1 MSNSNMPNPN
11 TSSPAVPPSK
21 PDPKHRSRDVTD
33 GYERAPA
40 RAMLRAIGMTENDW
54 DKPQVGIASSWNE
67 VTPCNMPLDRLAK
80 QAKLG
85 VREAGGFPI
94 EFNTIAVS
102 DGIAMGHEGMRASL
116 VSREVIADSVETVM
130 HAERLDGMVT
140 FAGCDKSLPGMIMAA
155 VRLDVPS
162 VFLYGGSILPGRHAG
177 RDITIQDVFEAVGAR
192 GRGTIDDDELL
203 AIESAACPT
212 EGSCGGMFTANTMA
226 SAIEALG
233 MALPGSSSPSAPD
246 PRRDEFATRSG
257 EAVVKLLDLGLSARK
272 IVTRQALE
280 NAIAVVMAVGGSTN
294 AVLHLLAIAREAEVE
309 LTIDD
314 FDTIGRRVPH
324 IADTKP
330 GGRYVMN
337 DLDRIGGV
345 PVVMK
350 ELLDAGLLHGDA
362 MTVTGRSIGEELE
375 SMDVPAPDGEVVHP
389 LSAPIHVAGGLAI
402 LRGSLAPE
410 GAVLKIA
417 GIPAELH
424 EFEGPARV
432 FDGETGAMEAVL
444 TGGIVD
450 GDVIVIRYEGP
461 KGGPGM
467 REMLAVTSAVKG
479 AGLGSTVALLT
490 DGRFSGATHGFSIG
504 HVAPEATDGGP
515 IAFVRDGDRI
525 RIDIDNRTMDLL
537 VDADELDTRRVGW
550 EPLPPRYTR
559 GVLAKY
565 AKTVSSASLGATT
578 SVWPE
583 A

>member
-1 MSNSNMPNPN
+1 MAERPDI
-11 TSSPAVPPSK
+11 K
-21 PDPKHRSRDVTD
+21 PKSRDVTD

-40 RAMLRAIGMTENDW
+40 RAMLRAIGMGDEDW
-54 DKPQVGIASSWNE
+54 AKPQVGIASSWNE
-67 VTPCNMPLDRLAK
+67 VTPCNLPLDRLAK
-80 QAKLG
+80 QAKEG

-140 FAGCDKSLPGMIMAA
+140 FAGCDKSLPGMVMAA
-155 VRLDVPS
+155 VRLDVAS
-162 VFLYGGSILPGRHAG
+162 TFLYGGSILPGHHDG

-192 GRGTIDDDELL
+192 GRGAMDDEELS
-203 AIESAACPT
+203 AIERAACPT

-226 SAIEALG
+226 SAIEAMGL
-233 MALPGSSSPSAPD
+233 ALPGSSSAPATD
-246 PRRDEFATRSG
+246 ARRDEYARRSG
-257 EAVVKLLDLGLSARK
+257 AAVVHLLEQGLTARD
-272 IVTRQALE
+272 IITRAALE

-294 AVLHLLAIAREAEVE
+294 AVLHLMAIAREAEVE
-309 LTIDD
+309 LHLED
-314 FDTIGRRVPH
+314 FDRIGRRVPH

-330 GGRYVMN
+330 GGRYVMT

-345 PVVMK
+345 PVVLR
-350 ELLDAGLLHGDA
+350 ELLEAGHLHGDA
-362 MTVTGRSIGEELE
+362 LTVTGRTMAEELTTLE
-375 SMDVPAPDGEVVHP
+375 IPAPDGDVVHP
-389 LSAPIHVAGGLAI
+389 LSDPIHDAGGLAI

-410 GAVLKIA
+410 GAVVKIA
-417 GIPAELH
+417 GLTADQMT
-424 EFEGPARV
+424 FEGPARV
-432 FDGETGAMEAVL
+432 FDGEQGAMEAVL
-444 TGGIVD
+444 TGQIVD

-479 AGLGSTVALLT
+479 AGLGGSVALLT

-515 IAFVRDGDRI
+515 IALVRDGDPI
-525 RIDIDNRTMDLL
+525 RIDVHARTMDLL
-537 VDADELDTRRVGW
+537 VDDTELASRRAGW
-550 EPLPPRYTR
+550 APLPPRYTR

-565 AKTVSSASLGATT
+565 ARTVSSAAVGATT
-578 SVWPE
+578 AV
-583 A
+583 

>member
-1 MSNSNMPNPN
+1 M
-11 TSSPAVPPSK
+11 A
-21 PDPKHRSRDVTD
+21 DPKHISRDVTD

-40 RAMLRAIGMTENDW
+40 RAMLRAIGMGDDDW
-54 DKPQVGIASSWNE
+54 GKPQVGVASSWNE
-67 VTPCNMPLDRLAK
+67 VTPCNLPLDRLAK
-80 QAKLG
+80 QAKQG
-85 VREAGGFPI
+85 VRDAGGFPI
-94 EFNTIAVS
+94 EFVTIAVS

-140 FAGCDKSLPGMIMAA
+140 FAGCDKSLPGMVMAA

-162 VFLYGGSILPGRHAG
+162 VFLYGGSILPGRLHG
-177 RDITIQDVFEAVGAR
+177 HDITIQDVFEAVGAR
-192 GRGTIDDDELL
+192 GRGTIDDAELD
-203 AIESAACPT
+203 AIERAACPT

-233 MALPGSSSPSAPD
+233 LALPGSASPSAPD
-246 PRRDEFATRSG
+246 PRRDEFARRSG
-257 EAVVKLLDLGLSARK
+257 EAVVRLLEAGISARR
-272 IVTRQALE
+272 IVTREALE

-309 LTIDD
+309 LSIDD
-314 FDTIGRRVPH
+314 FDRIGRRVPH

-330 GGRYVMN
+330 GGRFVMN

-362 MTVTGRSIGEELE
+362 LTVTGRSIGEELE

-389 LSAPIHVAGGLAI
+389 LSAPIHADGGLAI
-402 LRGSLAPE
+402 LRGSLAPD
-410 GAVLKIA
+410 GAVVKIA
-417 GIPAELH
+417 GIPPEAH

-432 FDGETGAMEAVL
+432 FDGEHGAMEAVL
-444 TGGIVD
+444 TGQIRD

-479 AGLGSTVALLT
+479 AGLGNTVALLT

-515 IAFVRDGDRI
+515 IAFVEEGDRI
-525 RIDIDNRTMDLL
+525 RIDVPNRSIDLL
-537 VDADELDTRRVGW
+537 VDAAELDRRREGW
-550 EPLPPRYTR
+550 EPLAPRYTR

-565 AKTVSSASLGATT
+565 ARTVASASEGATT
-578 SVWPE
+578 SV
-583 A
+583 